1 MKKALPYGS
10 MNELYFYAR
19 GLTREKKGKEAFEVF
34 KINYDKHPDEFMT
47 NAGMARGYSAIG
59 DYKKAL
65 PYAEKAKT
73 QATGTFNI
81 ATMDKMVKNLQD
93 SKDVN

>member
-1 MKKALPYGS
+1 MP
-10 MNELYFYAR
+10 R

-34 KINYDKHPDEFMT
+34 KMDYDKHPDEFLT

-65 PYAEKAKT
+65 PYALKAQAVQSFQVQT
-73 QATGTFNI
+73 Q
-81 ATMDKMVKNLQD
+81 
-93 SKDVN
+93 